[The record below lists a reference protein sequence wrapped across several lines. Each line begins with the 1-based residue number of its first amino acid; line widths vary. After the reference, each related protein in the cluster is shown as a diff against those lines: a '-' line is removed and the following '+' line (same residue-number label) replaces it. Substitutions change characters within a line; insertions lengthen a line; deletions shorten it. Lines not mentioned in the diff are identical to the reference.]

1 MNDRTVKIAYML
13 ALIGGAVL
21 WQATAMISGKSEAWD
36 TPSYWSVTYPL
47 SILFAGWLGYQ
58 FPEKP
63 WRWGYTV
70 MFGQAGMMMLFN
82 SGFGLLPLGL
92 ILFGLLALPA
102 AVFAQI
108 IARIRSHDCNGFH

>member
-1 MNDRTVKIAYML
+1 MNDRAVKIAYML

-21 WQATAMISGKSEAWD
+21 WQATATISDKSEAWD
-36 TPSYWSVTYPL
+36 DSVYWSVTYPL
-47 SILFAGWLGYQ
+47 SILLAGWLGYQ

-63 WRWGYTV
+63 WRWGCAT
-70 MFGQAGMMMLFN
+70 MFGQAGVMMLFN

-108 IARIRSHDCNGFH
+108 IARIRSRDSNGFH

>member
-1 MNDRTVKIAYML
+1 MNDRAVNIAYTL
-13 ALIGGAVL
+13 AIIGGAVL
-21 WQATAMISGKSEAWD
+21 WQGTATISGKTEAWD
-36 TPSYWSVTYPL
+36 DPSYWSVTYPL
-47 SILFAGWLGYQ
+47 SILLAGWLGYQ

-63 WRWGYTV
+63 WRWGYAI
-70 MFGQAGMMMLFN
+70 MYGQAGMMMLFN

-108 IARIRSHDCNGFH
+108 IARIRLHVQKI